1 MSNDIWKIFHF
12 PFDIAIPK
20 IVSCSCLLPP
30 ASRSGTLASSVARSP
45 GPLEVVSTQVAGNIH
60 YFTDEI
66 KPGDAF
72 DFHRLRRELPSR
84 DTSCGDFRLFITFG
98 SGWNDVPVIEFM
110 CNIRKLAGCVAF
122 K

>member
-30 ASRSGTLASSVARSP
+30 ASCLLPSGSRSGTLASSVARSP

-60 YFTDEI
+60 YFTYEI

-84 DTSCGDFRLFITFG
+84 DTSCRNFRLFVAFG
-98 SGWNDVPVIEFM
+98 SGWND
-110 CNIRKLAGCVAF
+110 
-122 K
+122 